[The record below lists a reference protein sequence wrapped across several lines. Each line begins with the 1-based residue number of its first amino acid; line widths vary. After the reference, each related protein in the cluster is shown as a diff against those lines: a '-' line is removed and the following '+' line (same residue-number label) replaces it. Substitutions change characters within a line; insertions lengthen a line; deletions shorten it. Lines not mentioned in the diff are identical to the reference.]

1 MTLVSDDRQLGA
13 ALRYPFPWTDVAAV
27 AAGVESLGYQ
37 GLFLPES
44 AGRDA
49 LVTLGA
55 LAAETTRIRLGTGVL
70 AMAERTAALTAMGA
84 ATVQERSGGRLVLG
98 LGTGPPGPGA
108 LGKLRELVVTVRS
121 LLNGA
126 TVETSGRRVRLW
138 LVPATPPPIWI
149 SALGPEAVRAA
160 GEIADGVL
168 LNWCTPERVRRAK
181 DEIAMGADAAGRDPS
196 ELTVAVYIRACIGDD
211 ERAVSEAL
219 RSATGEYA
227 SIPAYARQLAG
238 LGLGAEAKAAAAA
251 HAAGRPGDVPAALV
265 DALCVKGDP
274 STARSAVDGFREAGA
289 DLPIV
294 YPVAD
299 GDDQVG
305 SVFGTLRALASA

>member
-27 AAGVESLGYQ
+27 ASEAESLEYR

-44 AGRDA
+44 VGRDA

-55 LAAETTRIRLGTGVL
+55 LAAETSRLRLGTGIL
-70 AMAERTAALTAMGA
+70 AMGARTAALTAMGA

-108 LGKLRELVVTVRS
+108 LRRLRELVGTLRN
-121 LLNGA
+121 LLDGE

-138 LVPATPPPIWI
+138 LVPSPPPPIWI
-149 SALGPEAVRAA
+149 SALGPNAVRAA

-168 LNWCTPERVRRAK
+168 LNWCTPERVRRATE
-181 DEIAMGADAAGRDPS
+181 EIAEGAEAAGRDPG
-196 ELTVAVYIRACIGDD
+196 EVTVAVYVRACIGDD
-211 ERAVSEAL
+211 EQAVSEAL

-227 SIPAYARQLAG
+227 SIPAYSRQLAT
-238 LGLGAEAKAAAAA
+238 LGLGAEAEAAAAA

-265 DALCVKGDP
+265 DAVCASGDA
-274 STARSAVDGFREAGA
+274 SAARSALDAYREAGA

-294 YPVAD
+294 YPVAA
-299 GDDQVG
+299 GDDRVG
-305 SVFGTLRALASA
+305 SVLGTLRTLAPE